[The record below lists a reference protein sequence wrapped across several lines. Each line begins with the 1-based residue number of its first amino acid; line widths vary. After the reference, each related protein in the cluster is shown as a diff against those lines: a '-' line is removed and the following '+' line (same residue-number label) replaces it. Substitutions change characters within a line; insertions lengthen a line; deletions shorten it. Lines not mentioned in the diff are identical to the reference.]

1 MADNRDQDYVEPV
14 EYDPYYAEQQQA
26 EYNQRIIAAESAIGG
41 RPALASRNNLTPE
54 LGNDGSLQYRT
65 ADGKFY
71 SPSGDFIGQLR
82 TGEAPPDS
90 SQLTKFGVDLFSV
103 LGSVALS
110 ALLPGIGNAIAAQLV
125 GAGVVTAGATA
136 NALGLAIANTA
147 AGVAQGKSFEDS
159 LKNAIVNA
167 AVNTGSI
174 EVARAVNTVI
184 SNPAITDAVVST
196 ASSMV
201 KTAASGGSEA
211 DIANAGF
218 AGLVQSGTTSA
229 VKNVFNTSSDTAN
242 IFGAAA
248 GGATTGGTT
257 GAITSALNTVAGQI
271 GRDTFTP
278 TPTPTPA
285 PEPTPVA
292 TTDPFVNDINQIIEQ
307 GTSGIQTAGALPLSS
322 YYSQS
327 ALNNSEQILRK
338 VVEAA
343 NDPNY
348 KVLLPRIQDALSR
361 AGVTVSE
368 LASRLSPAA
377 LAATLMT
384 YSPNAGDPDEI
395 AKVAEKYK
403 TFTGFD
409 PTTTLQTESAKITQP
424 QRPITPTPV
433 APSDVV
439 TPISS
444 PQISSTELG
453 QLSPE
458 DAPLLDL
465 IAQQP
470 VVPQPVTEVTAETP
484 PAPVTSPDREILD
497 LIAPTVTPTPEPAPY
512 TPNISVAPPV
522 ITPTVA
528 PTPTPTPLPPVVEQP
543 PAPAPVAET
552 VPPPQDKAILDLIAP
567 PATPSPAPVQTPE
580 PTPLP
585 LPEIVPAP
593 VPAPISEPAPAP
605 APAPA
610 PEPEPIPAPPAPV
623 VSPDQPILDLIA
635 PPVTPEVIPTP
646 APVPAPAPAPIP
658 APEPAPEPIPTPP
671 EPVPTPAPAPEP
683 VPTPVPAQDR
693 AILDLIAQQPAPAPE
708 FVPVPAPA
716 PEPAP
721 SPAPA
726 PQPIPAPAPAPAPA
740 PEPVPEPIPEQD
752 RAILELINPTPAP
765 VLTPEIAPTVAPIVT
780 PTTAPEMA
788 PVVVPEIV
796 PVPAPEIFPEIAPS
810 PEPAPEIVPEIVP
823 EFVPRDVIETPVSP
837 VVSPVLVTPE
847 PTPEPPVPLTDDEKI
862 LKLITPE
869 LELPAISEPTV
880 TPEPTPEPISE
891 PTPTTPPVTK
901 DTSKDEVPANKEK
914 PYQPRI
920 VTRTVVTPK
929 KPPASPVSV
938 LGQALGTTGLTASRG
953 AGEIEDPSTG
963 KKRKKV
969 WNEETLR
976 LKDALGV

>member
-1 MADNRDQDYVEPV
+1 MSTLSDQLGLGASFRPGPFGWGEQTSPFPQGSQGEKFFNSLTSNEDKAAINTYV
-14 EYDPYYAEQQQA
+14 YRAKQKDP
-26 EYNQRIIAAESAIGG
+26 S
-41 RPALASRNNLTPE
+41 S
-54 LGNDGSLQYRT
+54 DGIT
-65 ADGKFY
+65 GKN
-71 SPSGDFIGQLR
+71 GI
-82 TGEAPPDS
+82 
-90 SQLTKFGVDLFSV
+90 LF
-103 LGSVALS
+103 ALS
-110 ALLPGIGNAIAAQLV
+110 NNPQYAAQALNYGPPRDSEGNVIPDKFVQSMQASTTPGYTGPSSGSSFFQQMLPFLTAYFLPGIGNAIAAQLV
-125 GAGVVTAGATA
+125 SAGVVTAGATA
-136 NALGLAIANTA
+136 NALGLAMANTA

-159 LKNAIVNA
+159 LKNAIVSA

-174 EVARAVNTVI
+174 EVAKAINTVI

-211 DIANAGF
+211 DVANAGF

-257 GAITSALNTVAGQI
+257 GAITGALNTVAGQL
-271 GRDTFTP
+271 GRDAAKTKTDV
-278 TPTPTPA
+278 TTA
-285 PEPTPVA
+285 PVDTPTPVA

-348 KVLLPRIQDALSR
+348 KVLLPRIQDALAR

-368 LASRLSPAA
+368 LASRLSPPA

-384 YSPNAGDPDEI
+384 YSPNAGDPNEI
-395 AKVAEKYK
+395 ANVAEKFR

-439 TPISS
+439 TPIPST
-444 PQISSTELG
+444 QIPSTELG
-453 QLSPE
+453 QLPPD

-497 LIAPTVTPTPEPAPY
+497 LIAPTITPTPEPAPY

-522 ITPTVA
+522 VTPTVA

-593 VPAPISEPAPAP
+593 APEPAP
-605 APAPA
+605 
-610 PEPEPIPAPPAPV
+610 EPPAPV

-646 APVPAPAPAPIP
+646 AS
-658 APEPAPEPIPTPP
+658 
-671 EPVPTPAPAPEP
+671 
-683 VPTPVPAQDR
+683 
-693 AILDLIAQQPAPAPE
+693 APE

-716 PEPAP
+716 PEPIP
-721 SPAPA
+721 E
-726 PQPIPAPAPAPAPA
+726 PAPAPAPAPFPAPA

-780 PTTAPEMA
+780 PTTAPEVA

-810 PEPAPEIVPEIVP
+810 PEPAPEIVP

-847 PTPEPPVPLTDDEKI
+847 PTPEPPVPLTDNEKI

-869 LELPAISEPTV
+869 LEPPAISEPTV

-891 PTPTTPPVTK
+891 PTPTTPLVTK
-901 DTSKDEVPANKEK
+901 DTSKDEVPADKEK

-929 KPPASPVSV
+929 KPPVPVSV

-953 AGEIEDPSTG
+953 AGEIEDTSTG

>member
-1 MADNRDQDYVEPV
+1 MSTLSDQLGLGATFRPGPFGFGEQTSPFPEGSQGEKFFNSLSNEDKAAINTYVYRAKQKDPSSDGITGKEGILFALSNNPQYAAQAINYGPPRDAAGNVIPDKFVQSMMADTTPGYTGPSSGS
-14 EYDPYYAEQQQA
+14 
-26 EYNQRIIAAESAIGG
+26 SAFAQML
-41 RPALASRNNLTPE
+41 PFLTA
-54 LGNDGSLQYRT
+54 Y
-65 ADGKFY
+65 F
-71 SPSGDFIGQLR
+71 
-82 TGEAPPDS
+82 
-90 SQLTKFGVDLFSV
+90 
-103 LGSVALS
+103 
-110 ALLPGIGNAIAAQLV
+110 LPGIGDAITQALV
-125 GAGVVTAGATA
+125 SSGVVTAGATA
-136 NALGLAIANTA
+136 NALGLAMAKTA
-147 AGVAQGKSFEDS
+147 AGVAQGQTFENS
-159 LKNAIVNA
+159 LKNAVVDA
-167 AVNTGSI
+167 AVNVGSI
-174 EVARAVNTVI
+174 EVAKGINNVI
-184 SNPAITDAVVST
+184 SNPAITNAIVST
-196 ASSMV
+196 GSSML

-211 DIANAGF
+211 DISKAGWSGLANS
-218 AGLVQSGTTSA
+218 VITSA
-229 VKNVFNTSSDTAN
+229 AKDVFNTSSDTAN

-257 GAITSALNTVAGQI
+257 GAITGALNTVAGQL
-271 GRDTFTP
+271 GRDAAKTKTDV
-278 TPTPTPA
+278 TTA
-285 PEPTPVA
+285 PVDTPTPVA

-327 ALNNSEQILRK
+327 ALNNSDQILRK

-384 YSPNAGDPDEI
+384 YSPNAGDPNEI
-395 AKVAEKYK
+395 ANVAEKFR

-439 TPISS
+439 TPIPST
-444 PQISSTELG
+444 QIPSTELG
-453 QLSPE
+453 QLPPD

-484 PAPVTSPDREILD
+484 PAPVTSPDRKILD
-497 LIAPTVTPTPEPAPY
+497 LIAPTITPTPEPAPY

-522 ITPTVA
+522 VTPTVA

-593 VPAPISEPAPAP
+593 APEPAPAP
-605 APAPA
+605 SPA
-610 PEPEPIPAPPAPV
+610 
-623 VSPDQPILDLIA
+623 S
-635 PPVTPEVIPTP
+635 
-646 APVPAPAPAPIP
+646 
-658 APEPAPEPIPTPP
+658 
-671 EPVPTPAPAPEP
+671 APEP
-683 VPTPVPAQDR
+683 V
-693 AILDLIAQQPAPAPE
+693 
-708 FVPVPAPA
+708 
-716 PEPAP
+716 
-721 SPAPA
+721 S
-726 PQPIPAPAPAPAPA
+726 
-740 PEPVPEPIPEQD
+740 EPIPEQD

-780 PTTAPEMA
+780 PTTAPEVS
-788 PVVVPEIV
+788 PVTAPEIAPIV
-796 PVPAPEIFPEIAPS
+796 SPEPSTSPITSPEIFPEITPSPEVAPS
-810 PEPAPEIVPEIVP
+810 PEPAPEIVP

-869 LELPAISEPTV
+869 LEPPPISEPTV

-891 PTPTTPPVTK
+891 PTPVPK
-901 DTSKDEVPANKEK
+901 DTSKEEVPADKKE
-914 PYQPRI
+914 PYKPRI
-920 VTRTVVTPK
+920 ITKTVVTPK
-929 KPPASPVSV
+929 KQEPSV
-938 LGQALGTTGLTASRG
+938 LSQALGTTTGLTAARG

-963 KKRKKV
+963 KKKRKV

>member
-1 MADNRDQDYVEPV
+1 VAERKDDTGFDELGFALPEPV
-14 EYDPYYAEQQQA
+14 KPAVNAASQSVIDAPKPDSILAIEKKYGKTLYPYYAQTQ
-26 EYNQRIIAAESAIGG
+26 
-41 RPALASRNNLTPE
+41 ASREGMSQDYGPPIGYSFEDEKGQNVHFDTSGNFQGVQSRAQDLLPI
-54 LGNDGSLQYRT
+54 LGG
-65 ADGKFY
+65 
-71 SPSGDFIGQLR
+71 I
-82 TGEAPPDS
+82 
-90 SQLTKFGVDLFSV
+90 
-103 LGSVALS
+103 ALS
-110 ALLPGIGNAIAAQLV
+110 FLLPGVSSALSEFFITEGIVTSQ
-125 GAGVVTAGATA
+125 VVADLLANTIVNTTA
-136 NALGLAIANTA
+136 NI
-147 AGVAQGKSFEDS
+147 AQGQSPEDA
-159 LKNAIVNA
+159 LKNAIVNV

-174 EVARAVNTVI
+174 EVAKAVNTVI

-248 GGATTGGTT
+248 GGATTGNTT
-257 GAITSALNTVAGQI
+257 GAITGALNTVAGQL
-271 GRDTFTP
+271 GRDAAKTKTDV
-278 TPTPTPA
+278 TTA
-285 PEPTPVA
+285 PVDTPTPVA

-368 LASRLSPAA
+368 LASRLSPPA

-384 YSPNAGDPDEI
+384 YSPNAGDPNEI
-395 AKVAEKYK
+395 ANVAEKFR

-439 TPISS
+439 TPIPST
-444 PQISSTELG
+444 QIPSTELG
-453 QLSPE
+453 QLPPD

-497 LIAPTVTPTPEPAPY
+497 LIAPTITPTPEPAPY

-522 ITPTVA
+522 VTPTVA

-593 VPAPISEPAPAP
+593 
-605 APAPA
+605 
-610 PEPEPIPAPPAPV
+610 
-623 VSPDQPILDLIA
+623 
-635 PPVTPEVIPTP
+635 
-646 APVPAPAPAPIP
+646 
-658 APEPAPEPIPTPP
+658 
-671 EPVPTPAPAPEP
+671 
-683 VPTPVPAQDR
+683 
-693 AILDLIAQQPAPAPE
+693 APAPE

-726 PQPIPAPAPAPAPA
+726 PQPIPEPAPAPAPA

-788 PVVVPEIV
+788 PVVIPEIV

-810 PEPAPEIVPEIVP
+810 PEVAPTPTPSPEIAPSPEPAPEIVP

-869 LELPAISEPTV
+869 LEPPPISEPTV

-891 PTPTTPPVTK
+891 PTPTTPSVTK
-901 DTSKDEVPANKEK
+901 DTSKDEVPADKEK
-914 PYQPRI
+914 PYKPRI
-920 VTRTVVTPK
+920 ITKTVVTPK
-929 KPPASPVSV
+929 KQEPSV
-938 LGQALGTTGLTASRG
+938 LSQALGTTTGLTASRG

-963 KKRKKV
+963 KKKRKV